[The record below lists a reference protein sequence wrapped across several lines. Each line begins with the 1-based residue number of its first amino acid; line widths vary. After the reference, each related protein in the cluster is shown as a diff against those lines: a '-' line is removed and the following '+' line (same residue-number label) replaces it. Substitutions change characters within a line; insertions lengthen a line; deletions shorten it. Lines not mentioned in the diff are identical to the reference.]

1 MVLGVI
7 KGSIKST
14 RKNSDPL
21 HFESWD
27 LSSDSIPVVAPR
39 RSIWRMNVEITL
51 VLISTALACGFVV
64 LQLFYLKKH
73 LLSRGGS
80 NYEPGWFRDHLKV

>member
-27 LSSDSIPVVAPR
+27 LSSDSISVVAPR

-73 LLSRGGS
+73 LLC
-80 NYEPGWFRDHLKV
+80 